1 MRESMV
7 RTQVYLP
14 RRVYDKLQT
23 RADKQGLTLA
33 VQVRTALQD
42 YLERIESQEEGILR
56 ADDPLFQLI
65 GAAASREGDLS
76 VSHDHYLYGRP
87 KRETADSPTAI
98 PAKERSSKYR
108 VGRKK
113 PAGRRRHK

>member
-1 MRESMV
+1 MRSGMV

-14 RRVYDKLQT
+14 REVYDRL
-23 RADKQGLTLA
+23 RARANKQGLTLA
-33 VQVRTALQD
+33 VQVRTALHD

-76 VSHDHYLYGRP
+76 VSHDHYLYGWP
-87 KRETADSPTAI
+87 KREAADPPTATR
-98 PAKERSSKYR
+98 AGERSSAHR
-108 VGRKK
+108 A
-113 PAGRRRHK
+113 AGKRSAARRRHK